1 MRINIVY
8 THRSHRYDWES
19 SKDDKILEF
28 ELEVKKNDTI
38 EKIKRLIRTRYSW
51 AEPDA
56 VFIEGVHVPFSW
68 YTLETF
74 YINDGDTIHFSND
87 LLAGGCD
94 INLGIVLADI
104 SNNKGLKKKNM
115 LKLPQNGTK
124 LQKA

>member
-1 MRINIVY
+1 MRLNIDY
-8 THRSHRYDWES
+8 THRSHRYGWES
-19 SKDDKILEF
+19 SKDDKKLEF
-28 ELEVKKNDTI
+28 ELEVKKTDTI
-38 EKIKRLIRTRYSW
+38 EKIQDLIRTRYSW
-51 AEPDA
+51 AEPNS
-56 VFIEGVHVPFSW
+56 VFIEGVFVPFFW

-87 LLAGGCD
+87 LLGGGG